1 MLTQEQEKKV
11 EVAFERFRWAARE
24 AERLFDMPL
33 VVQYSGGKDSDV
45 ILQLAKESGVPF
57 RVTHNLTTA
66 DPPDNVYYIRRV
78 FALLREEGIDCR
90 INVPKRSLWRIMRET
105 LVIPSRMIRVC
116 CSELKERKMPDA
128 PYIVTGVR
136 WAESAARRSKSG
148 IAMVHTASV
157 PHPTSPRR
165 TGGEQAAAAAGLLTT
180 DDASSRRLF
189 EQCQM
194 RGVRVLNPIID
205 WSDED
210 VWSYLASRGIE
221 GNPLY
226 KEGWTRIGCVGCP
239 LAVRRVRELAF
250 ARYPGLYKAWAESIA
265 YVIARRKAMGN
276 PMFLGGKEIESVD
289 DVLGTWDGKTLK
301 GGWINTRGVSVR
313 GGSRKV

>member
-1 MLTQEQEKKV
+1 MLTPEQEKKV
-11 EVAFERFRWAARE
+11 EVAYERFRWAAKE
-24 AERLFDMPL
+24 AERLFDMPI

-78 FALLREEGIDCR
+78 FARLREEGIDAV
-90 INVPKRSLWRIMRET
+90 INIPRRSLWKIMRET
-105 LVIPSRMIRVC
+105 LVIPSRMMRVC
-116 CSELKERKMPDA
+116 CAELKERKMPDA

-136 WAESAARRSKSG
+136 WAESAGRRNKSG
-148 IAMVHTASV
+148 IAMVYTASD
-157 PHPTSPRR
+157 R
-165 TGGEQAAAAAGLLTT
+165 TARPDKGGLLTT

-189 EQCQM
+189 EQCAM

-205 WSDED
+205 WSDDD
-210 VWSYLASRGIE
+210 VWSYLRDRGIE

-239 LAVRRVRELAF
+239 LAGKRAREIAF
-250 ARYPGLYKAWAESIA
+250 ARYPKLYKAWHDAVA
-265 YVIARRKAMGN
+265 YVIARRKEMGN
-276 PMFLGGKEIESVD
+276 PIVLLGKEVTCVA
-289 DVLGTWDGKTLK
+289 DVLGSWGGRPLREDG
-301 GGWINTRGVSVR
+301 
-313 GGSRKV
+313 

>member
-1 MLTQEQEKKV
+1 M
-11 EVAFERFRWAARE
+11 EVSKELQQKIDTAYERFRWAAKE

-78 FALLREEGIDCR
+78 FAALREEGIDCR
-90 INVPKRSLWRIMRET
+90 INVPRRSLWRIMRET
-105 LVIPSRMIRVC
+105 LVIPSRLIRVC

-136 WAESAARRSKSG
+136 WAESAGRRAKSG
-148 IAMVHTASV
+148 IAMVYTESD
-157 PHPTSPRR
+157 R
-165 TGGEQAAAAAGLLTT
+165 AAAGLLTT

-194 RGVRVLNPIID
+194 RGVRALNPIID
-205 WSDED
+205 WGDDD
-210 VWSYLASRGIE
+210 VWSYLASRHIE

-239 LAVRRVRELAF
+239 LACRRAREIAF
-250 ARYPGLYKAWAESIA
+250 ARYPKLYKAWHDAIA
-265 YVIARRKAMGN
+265 YVIARRREMGN
-276 PMFLGGKEIESVD
+276 PMCLQGKEVGSVE
-289 DVLGTWDGKTLK
+289 DVLGEWDGEKLR
-301 GGWINTRGVSVR
+301 GGWINT
-313 GGSRKV
+313 

>member
-1 MLTQEQEKKV
+1 M
-11 EVAFERFRWAARE
+11 EVSKELQQKIEIAYERFRWAEKE

-33 VVQYSGGKDSDV
+33 VVRYSGGKDSDV
-45 ILQLAKESGVPF
+45 ILQIAKESGVPF

-78 FALLREEGIDCR
+78 FARLREEGIDCR
-90 INVPKRSLWRIMRET
+90 INTPKRSLWKIMRET
-105 LVIPSRMIRVC
+105 LVIPSRITRVC

-136 WAESAARRSKSG
+136 WAESPGRRAKSG
-148 IAMVHTASV
+148 IAMVHTS
-157 PHPTSPRR
+157 HPPRY
-165 TGGEQAAAAAGLLTT
+165 TGGEQVAASAGLLTT

-205 WSDED
+205 WSDAD

-239 LAVRRVRELAF
+239 LAGRRARELAF
-250 ARYPGLYKAWAESIA
+250 ARYPKLYKAWADSIA
-265 YVIARRKAMGN
+265 YVIERRKEMGN
-276 PMFLGGKEIESVD
+276 PMFLAGKEVDSVD
-289 DVLGTWDGKTLK
+289 DVLGAWAAYM
-301 GGWINTRGVSVR
+301 
-313 GGSRKV
+313 

>member
-1 MLTQEQEKKV
+1 MLTPEQEKKV
-11 EVAFERFRWAARE
+11 EVAHERFRWAAKE
-24 AERLFDMPL
+24 AERLFDMPI
-33 VVQYSGGKDSDV
+33 VVRYSGGKDSDA

-78 FALLREEGIDCR
+78 FARLREEGIDCR

-105 LVIPSRMIRVC
+105 LVVPSRVMRVC
-116 CSELKERKMPDA
+116 CSELKERRMPDA

-136 WAESAARRSKSG
+136 WAESAGRRAKSG
-148 IAMVHTASV
+148 IAMVYTASA
-157 PHPTSPRR
+157 PSPSSPRY
-165 TGGEQAAAAAGLLTT
+165 TVGEQAAAAAGLLTT

-189 EQCQM
+189 EQCAM

-205 WSDED
+205 WSDDD
-210 VWSYLASRGIE
+210 VRSYLRSRGIE

-239 LAVRRVRELAF
+239 LAGRRAREIAF
-250 ARYPGLYKAWAESIA
+250 ARYPKLYKAWADAIA
-265 YVIARRKAMGN
+265 YIIARRKEMGD
-276 PMFLGGKEIESVD
+276 PLYLLGRPVESVD
-289 DVLGTWDGKTLK
+289 DVLGAWSGKTRK
-301 GGWINTRGVSVR
+301 GGWMNT
-313 GGSRKV
+313 

>member
-1 MLTQEQEKKV
+1 MLTKEQENKI
-11 EVAFERFRWAARE
+11 ATAYERFRWAAKE

-78 FALLREEGIDCR
+78 FAALREEGIEAK

-105 LVIPSRMIRVC
+105 LVIPSRMMRVC
-116 CSELKERKMPDA
+116 CGELKERKMADA

-136 WAESAARRSKSG
+136 WAESAVRRAKSG
-148 IAMVHTASV
+148 IAMVYTASA
-157 PHPTSPRR
+157 PPATRD
-165 TGGEQAAAAAGLLTT
+165 AAAGLLTT

-205 WSDED
+205 WSDDD
-210 VWSYLASRGIE
+210 VWSYLHSRGIE

-226 KEGWTRIGCVGCP
+226 KEGWKRIGCVGCP
-239 LAVRRVRELAF
+239 LAGRRARELAF
-250 ARYPGLYKAWAESIA
+250 ARYPKLYKAWRDAIA
-265 YVIARRKAMGN
+265 YVIAKRKEMGN
-276 PMFLGGKEIESVD
+276 PMVSLGRPLESVE
-289 DVLGTWDGKTLK
+289 DVLGAWDGVSLR
-301 GGWINTRGVSVR
+301 GGWMNT
-313 GGSRKV
+313 

>member
-11 EVAFERFRWAARE
+11 EVAYERFRWAAKE

-78 FALLREEGIDCR
+78 FAALREEGIDAV
-90 INVPKRSLWRIMRET
+90 INYPKRSLWRIMRET
-105 LVIPSRMIRVC
+105 LVIPSRVMRVC

-136 WAESAARRSKSG
+136 WAESAQRRAKSG
-148 IAMVHTASV
+148 IAKVYTA
-157 PHPTSPRR
+157 H
-165 TGGEQAAAAAGLLTT
+165 AASATAAGLLTT

-189 EQCQM
+189 EQCEM

-205 WSDED
+205 WGDED
-210 VWSYLASRGIE
+210 VWDYLHSRGIE

-239 LAVRRVRELAF
+239 LARRRARELAF
-250 ARYPGLYKAWAESIA
+250 ARYPGLYKAWHDAIA
-265 YVIARRKAMGN
+265 YVIERRREMGN
-276 PMFLGGKEIESVD
+276 PMFRAGKEVESVD
-289 DVLGTWDGKTLK
+289 DVLGAWVGGRLL
-301 GGWINTRGVSVR
+301 GGWMNT
-313 GGSRKV
+313 

>member
-1 MLTQEQEKKV
+1 MLTPEQEKKV
-11 EVAFERFRWAARE
+11 EVAYERLRWAAKE
-24 AERLFDMPL
+24 AERLFDMPI

-57 RVTHNLTTA
+57 RVTHKLTTA

-78 FALLREEGIDCR
+78 FARLREEGIEAK
-90 INVPKRSLWRIMRET
+90 INVPKRSLWKIMRET
-105 LVIPSRMIRVC
+105 LVIPSRVMRVC

-136 WAESAARRSKSG
+136 WAESAGRRAKSG
-148 IAMVHTASV
+148 IAMVHTASER
-157 PHPTSPRR
+157 TS
-165 TGGEQAAAAAGLLTT
+165 AGLLTT

-205 WSDED
+205 WSDAD
-210 VWSYLASRGIE
+210 VWDYLHARGIE

-239 LAVRRVRELAF
+239 LANRRAREIAF
-250 ARYPGLYKAWAESIA
+250 ARYPGLYKAWADAIA
-265 YVIARRKAMGN
+265 YVIARRREMGN
-276 PMFLGGKEIESVD
+276 PMILMGRPVESVD
-289 DVLGTWDGKTLK
+289 DVLGEWDGVRLI
-301 GGWINTRGVSVR
+301 GGWINT
-313 GGSRKV
+313 